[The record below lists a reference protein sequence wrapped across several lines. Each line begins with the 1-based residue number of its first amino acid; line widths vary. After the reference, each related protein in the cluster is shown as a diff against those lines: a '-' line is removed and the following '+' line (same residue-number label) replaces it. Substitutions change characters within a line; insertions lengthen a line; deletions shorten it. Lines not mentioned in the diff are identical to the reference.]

1 VGLQTVR
8 TATVIA
14 ATCLLAGCGG
24 GGPQDEK
31 VAAPFE
37 RVHFRAAD
45 GVRLDGRLFGS
56 GRFGI
61 VLVHMGRGGD
71 SQADWLGLAE
81 RLARDGYLVL
91 SYNRRGVCPGGR
103 AGCSGGADDYAASW
117 KDVVGA
123 ARFIR
128 SKGAERIG
136 FVGASIGAMS
146 SLYAASQRQI
156 DPIALVEFAGINH
169 ASGYDFDRAQVRRV
183 PGHKLFLS
191 SRADIYGGA
200 DAAREWYGW
209 AKPPK
214 RLELVPGSEHGTD
227 LLRPGNPLRR
237 RVSDLIVR
245 FLDGAMPPTL

>member
-1 VGLQTVR
+1 MIV
-8 TATVIA
+8 A
-14 ATCLLAGCGG
+14 ACLLAGCGG
-24 GGPQDEK
+24 GEPSAEAK
-31 VAAPFE
+31 APFE

-71 SQADWLGLAE
+71 SQADWLE
-81 RLARDGYLVL
+81 LARRLSRNYLVL
-91 SYNRRGVCPGGR
+91 TYDRRGVCPGGR
-103 AGCSGGADDYAASW
+103 AGCSGGVDDYASSW

-146 SLYAASQRQI
+146 SLYAASQRRI

-169 ASGYDFDRAQVRRV
+169 ASGYEFDRAQLQRI

-214 RLELVPGSEHGTD
+214 RLELVPGSDHGTD

-237 RVSDLIVR
+237 RVSDVIVR

>member
-1 VGLQTVR
+1 MVLV
-8 TATVIA
+8 A
-14 ATCLLAGCGG
+14 ACLLAGCGG
-24 GGPQDEK
+24 VRHSAK
-31 VAAPFE
+31 ASAPFE

-45 GVRLDGRLFGS
+45 GVRLDGRLFGG
-56 GRFGI
+56 GRSGI

-71 SQADWLGLAE
+71 SQADWLE
-81 RLARDGYLVL
+81 LARRLSRNYLVL
-91 SYNRRGVCPGGR
+91 TYNRRGVCPGGH
-103 AGCSGGADDYAASW
+103 AGCSGGAEDYGSSW

-146 SLYAASQRQI
+146 TLFAASQRGI

-169 ASGYDFDRAQVRRV
+169 ASGYDFDRAQLQRI

-191 SRADIYGGA
+191 SREDIYGGA

-227 LLRPGNPLRR
+227 LLQPSNPLHA
-237 RVSDLIVR
+237 RVSSLIVR
-245 FLDGAMPPTL
+245 FLDHAMPPTL

>member
-1 VGLQTVR
+1 
-8 TATVIA
+8 VIA
-14 ATCLLAGCGG
+14 AACLLAGCGEG
-24 GGPQDEK
+24 EPQSER
-31 VAAPFE
+31 VPAQFE

-45 GVRLDGRLFGS
+45 GVRLEGRLFGG

-71 SQADWLGLAE
+71 SQAGWLE
-81 RLARDGYLVL
+81 LARRLSRNYLVL
-91 SYNRRGVCPGGR
+91 TYNRRGVCPGGR
-103 AGCSGGADDYAASW
+103 AGCSNGADDYASSW

-146 SLYAASQRQI
+146 TLYAASQRGI

-169 ASGYDFDRAQVRRV
+169 ASGYDFDRADLQRI

-191 SRADIYGGA
+191 SRQDIYGGA

-214 RLELVPGSEHGTD
+214 RFELVPGSEHGTD
-227 LLRPGNPLRR
+227 LLQPSNPLHR
-237 RVSDLIVR
+237 RVAALIVR
-245 FLDGAMPPTL
+245 FLDLAMPPTS

>member
-1 VGLQTVR
+1 VHRAKAKT
-8 TATVIA
+8 
-14 ATCLLAGCGG
+14 
-24 GGPQDEK
+24 
-31 VAAPFE
+31 PFE
-37 RVHFRAAD
+37 RVRFRAAD

-71 SQADWLGLAE
+71 SQADWLE
-81 RLARDGYLVL
+81 LARRLSRNYLVL
-91 SYNRRGVCPGGR
+91 TYDRRGVCPGGR
-103 AGCSGGADDYAASW
+103 AGCSGGVDDYASSW

-136 FVGASIGAMS
+136 FVGASIGATS
-146 SLYAASQRQI
+146 SLYAASQRRI

-169 ASGYDFDRAQVRRV
+169 ASGYEFDRAQLQRI

-227 LLRPGNPLRR
+227 LLRRGNPLRR
-237 RVSDLIVR
+237 RVSNVIVR